1 MSNKLIIAAAG
12 SGKTTYLVNKAH
24 EMRDKKILITTF
36 TERNS
41 LEIRQKFIDLYGCVD
56 CNVDILPWISFL
68 LKHGV
73 RPYQSCY
80 DPSLHDIN
88 IGFLLVGSRSGVQR
102 YLRNGRAIYWGEGD
116 FMKFYFSPD
125 MKIYSDKISKFIC
138 ETNRRSNNAI
148 FTRLRKIYDAVFI
161 DEIQDMVGYD
171 LDIIDAMLKE
181 FDSILLVGDP
191 RQCTYS
197 THNAIKYK
205 KYAEGNI
212 EGFISEKLDRHIV
225 CGVDKT
231 SLCVSHRNFKEQ
243 CDLASSLYPQYPKS
257 EPCRCTDCRHFIPE
271 HHGLFCVKT
280 EDIDNYLESTSAVQ
294 LRWDKSVSCSPR
306 TQCFNMGEAKGMTF
320 NHTMLYLTRPMIE
333 WLKSRSSDLAFGARA
348 KFYVALTRAKY
359 SVAIVWDDDPSLVP
373 EFKTF

>member
-1 MSNKLIIAAAG
+1 MIIAAAG
-12 SGKTTYLVNKAH
+12 SGKTTYLVNRAH

-41 LEIRQKFIDLYGCVD
+41 LEIKQKFIDLYGCVD
-56 CNVDILPWISFL
+56 CNVDILPWFSFL

-80 DPSLHDIN
+80 HTSLHNVN
-88 IGFLLVGSRSGVQR
+88 IGFQLVDCKSGFRFFNAKRQPV
-102 YLRNGRAIYWGEGD
+102 YWGEND

-125 MKIYSDKISKFIC
+125 MKIFSDKISKFVC
-138 ETNRRSNNAI
+138 ETNRLSNGALLA
-148 FTRLRKIYDAVFI
+148 RLRKIYDTIFI

-171 LDIIDAMLKE
+171 LDIIKSLLEE
-181 FDSILLVGDP
+181 FDDILLVGDP

-197 THNAIKYK
+197 THNAVKYK
-205 KYAEGNI
+205 NYAEGNI
-212 EGFISEKLDRHIV
+212 EGFVSEQLGRHIA
-225 CGVDKT
+225 CDIDKS
-231 SLCVSHRNFKEQ
+231 SLRVSHRNFKEQ
-243 CDLASSLYPQYPKS
+243 CDLASSLYPQHPKS
-257 EPCRCTDCRHFIPE
+257 EPCNCADCRRSIPE
-271 HHGLFCVKT
+271 HHGLFYIKT
-280 EDIDNYLESTSAVQ
+280 EDIDNYLEKTSAIQ
-294 LRWDKSVSCSPR
+294 LRWDKGVSCSPR

-348 KFYVALTRAKY
+348 KFYVALTRARY